1 MRVAV
6 VGHVEWVDFVP
17 VRRLPVPG
25 EVVHA
30 DGAFTRAAGGG
41 GVAAAV
47 LAELGAEVD
56 FYCALGRDAHGEAV
70 VAELESRGVTPH
82 VAWSS
87 HPTRRAVTMLEDGG
101 ERTIVTIGERLDPPG
116 SSELEWERLRGVDG
130 VYFTAGDAAALV
142 HAREARELV
151 ATPRA
156 RHALE
161 GEGPM
166 VDALVF
172 SAGDRDESKWAARV
186 AARARLLVVTDGPR
200 GGSWFGESEG
210 TWPAVPP
217 PGRPRD
223 AYGCGDSFAAA
234 FTYALARGETVAGAA
249 ALGAKV
255 GAEVLTRRGAP

>member
-25 EVVHA
+25 EVIHA
-30 DGAFTRAAGGG
+30 AGAFTRAAGGG

-56 FYCALGRDAHGEAV
+56 FFCALGRDAHGEAV
-70 VAELESRGVTPH
+70 VAELESRRVTPH

-87 HPTRRAVTMLEDGG
+87 QSTRRAVTMLEDGG

-116 SSELEWERLRGVDG
+116 DEDLDWDRLHGADG
-130 VYFTAGDAAALV
+130 VYFTAGDAGALV

-161 GEGPM
+161 GEGPTI
-166 VDALVF
+166 DALVF

-186 AARARLLVVTDGPR
+186 AERARLLVVTNGSR

-210 TWPAVPP
+210 TWPAIKP
-217 PGRPRD
+217 PGMPRD
-223 AYGCGDSFAAA
+223 SYGCGDSFAAA
-234 FTYALARGETVAGAA
+234 FTYGLASGESIAGAA

-255 GAEVLTRRGAP
+255 GAEILTRRGAP